1 MIDKGI
7 EDIIRK
13 YNELVKGIDSKAE
26 SSISRA
32 YGGVIRAGK
41 GKLVESMARQM
52 VRIAWEYGLDRD
64 ISRLEMN
71 AKKIKV
77 PINQKYVN
85 NLKENNVK
93 QYISS
98 NIEKFYYNAGTDVH
112 VYIDNVFVMA
122 IECKAYTENAMLKRI
137 LVDAELLKKY
147 ANIKKYVL
155 LQLESQLG
163 GDYCEL
169 KDIDSTIG
177 SPSTRTLLSYFDVN
191 IDIITLLKGER
202 KVDRPIHRKE
212 FFKELT
218 YDSVKKAILFFIEEL
233 REFK

>member
-1 MIDKGI
+1 MVDKGI
-7 EDIIRK
+7 NDIINA
-13 YNELVKGIDSKAE
+13 YNKLVKGIDSKAE
-26 SSISRA
+26 SSVDRA
-32 YGGVIRAGK
+32 YGGIIRAGK
-41 GKLVESMARQM
+41 GKLVEVIARQM
-52 VRIAWEYGLDRD
+52 VKIAWVYGLDED
-64 ISRLEMN
+64 LLRLEMN

-77 PINQKYVN
+77 AINKKYVGD
-85 NLKENNVK
+85 LKEKVK
-93 QYISS
+93 KHILD
-98 NIEKFYYNAGTDVH
+98 NIDHFYYNAGTDVH
-112 VYIDNVFVMA
+112 VYIDGTFVMA

-137 LVDAELLKKY
+137 LVDASLLKKY

-177 SPSTRTLLSYFDVN
+177 SPSTRTLLSHFDVN
-191 IDIITLLKGER
+191 LDILTLLDGER
-202 KVDRPIHRKE
+202 RVNRPIHRKE

-218 YDSVKKAILFFIEEL
+218 YDSVRKAVFFFIDEL